1 MRREAADWFV
11 RGLGLALGALIVYG
25 ILYASLL
32 AVRVI
37 VLVFVAILIGSALEP
52 IVGWLRIR
60 LPVGRGAAILVVYAS
75 FFVAV
80 AILLL
85 LVVPAAAAQFGDLA
99 GRVPA
104 FLDRVGA
111 FVDGLRPPL
120 LAQAG
125 RTLVAYARAATA
137 TGAPPPAEVVVQ
149 AGLTVAE
156 VVASVVSLLAIVF
169 FWLTEHAR
177 LQRYVLAF
185 LPAHR
190 RGGARD
196 AWNEVES
203 RLGMWV
209 RGQLILMAALA
220 LATGVAY
227 TLLGLPSSIL
237 LAVLAGLAEAIPLV
251 GPALGAV
258 PALLVAATV
267 RPELVVLVAVVY
279 IVLQLIEGNVLVPF
293 VMRNTIGL
301 SPFLVIVSLLLGDAV
316 GGVPGAILG
325 VPVAAAIEVVLER
338 LQARDTPVA
347 QDPGGS
353 LSPEARDELERSLPD
368 GSTGATTH

>member
-120 LAQAG
+120 LAEAG